1 MYQLV
6 EILQTG
12 AADEKADAAAG
23 PLRHRRSA
31 GTAGANGS
39 SAGFERRCFSCR
51 SRRHFN
57 MFLVQRHS
65 ALGSV
70 LFLGWHSSVI
80 FVWLL

>member
-39 SAGFERRCFSCR
+39 TGLEQRCLCCR
-51 SRRHFN
+51 
-57 MFLVQRHS
+57 RHS
-65 ALGSV
+65 AFGSV
-70 LFLGWHSSVI
+70 LFLGPHSSVI
-80 FVWLL
+80 FVWVL